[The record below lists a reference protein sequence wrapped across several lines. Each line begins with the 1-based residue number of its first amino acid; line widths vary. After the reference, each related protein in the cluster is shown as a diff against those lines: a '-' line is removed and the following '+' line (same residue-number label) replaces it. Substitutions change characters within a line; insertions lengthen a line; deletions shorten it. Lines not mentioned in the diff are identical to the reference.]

1 MNNLLLLQRNN
12 MNQSKPNP
20 GAQHPKDHR
29 KQQLIEATIH
39 CISAYGLSNTTIS
52 RVTQAAELSTGIANF
67 YFSSKKQL
75 LLETLQSLSAEYEQ
89 VIRRAFSLSETPRKI
104 LSNVIQARFDPQI
117 FTTEKIAVW
126 YAFTSESRAR
136 NEYMLICEDKDTAF
150 MESLVGTVKVL
161 CEKNARAD
169 LNPIAIARALEGLLN
184 GYWEEALFQPDDFD
198 PGAAIDLCE
207 DFIESVCPESENN
220 DGSVQANHTE
230 KSPSPV
236 ESTEKTQNGAPSDL
250 LAPWTYYNTD
260 FFKLEQNHLFKAH
273 WLLAGHISDIPHPQ
287 NYLTFDAVGE
297 RALIIRNQDGRIRAF
312 HNVCRH
318 RGAKL
323 LDSERGTCGR
333 TLSCPFHGWTYC
345 LNGELLS
352 VPAAQTFE
360 NLDLGQNGLV
370 PLDLEIWMGFIFIRF
385 GGTGDSVADSL
396 GPIKDLVAPYQLE
409 KIQPIAGSR
418 YRETRPYNWKVIHDI
433 DNEGYHVPTGHPALQ
448 QLYGKTYEDLEIGGV
463 LVARA
468 QINDNPARLWSVRQ
482 YQKFLPQFDHL
493 PEQNQRAW
501 LYFNIFPSMVIGLYP
516 ESIEFYMTLPNTV
529 DSSWYL
535 GASYA
540 LPDDRREVRL
550 ARYLSAR
557 INKLT
562 EKEDA
567 SFMRWMQLG
576 MNSSAF
582 PNPKLSSREE
592 NVRRFHKRIQSELP
606 VARLANEPKSG
617 DTQDINHRMRIQ
629 PGAEVTG
636 HF

>member
-1 MNNLLLLQRNN
+1 MDHSQ
-12 MNQSKPNP
+12 PGP
-20 GAQHPKDHR
+20 GAQHPKDYR

-39 CISAYGLSNTTIS
+39 CISTYGLSNTTIS
-52 RVTQAAELSTGIANF
+52 RVTQTADLSTGIANF

-75 LLETLQSLSAEYEQ
+75 LLETLQSLSAEYER
-89 VIRRAFSLSETPRKI
+89 VIGRAFSLTGTPRKI
-104 LSNVIQARFDPQI
+104 LSNVIRARFDPQI
-117 FTTEKIAVW
+117 FTAEKIAVW

-136 NEYMLICEDKDTAF
+136 TEYMLICEDKDTAF
-150 MESLVGTVKVL
+150 MESLEGTVKVL
-161 CEKNARAD
+161 TEKNARAD

-198 PGAAIDLCE
+198 SSAAIDLCE
-207 DFIESVCPESENN
+207 SFIASVFPESKTN
-220 DGSVQANHTE
+220 DGCAKASNTDR
-230 KSPSPV
+230 SPNPV
-236 ESTEKTQNGAPSDL
+236 DSATNTQNNAQSDL
-250 LAPWTYYNTD
+250 LAPWTYYSTE
-260 FFKLEQNHLFKAH
+260 FLELEQNHLFKTH

-297 RALIIRNQDGRIRAF
+297 RALIIRNQDGKIRAF

-323 LDSERGTCGR
+323 VDSERGTCGR

-345 LNGELLS
+345 LDGELLS

-360 NLDLGQNGLV
+360 NLDISQNGLV
-370 PLDLEIWMGFIFIRF
+370 PLDLEIWMGFLFIRF

-396 GPIKDLVAPYQLE
+396 EPIKELVTPYQLE
-409 KIQPIAGSR
+409 KIEPIAGSR
-418 YRETRPYNWKVIHDI
+418 YQETRPYNWKIIHDI

-448 QLYGKTYEDLEIGGV
+448 QLYGKTYEDSEMGGV
-463 LVARA
+463 LVAQG
-468 QINDNPARLWSVRQ
+468 QINDNPGRIWSVRQ
-482 YQKFLPQFDHL
+482 YQKLLPQFDHL
-493 PEQNQRAW
+493 PDHNQRAW

-529 DSSWYL
+529 DSTWYL
-535 GASYA
+535 GASYGV
-540 LPDDRREVRL
+540 PDDRREVKV

-582 PNPKLSSREE
+582 PKPKLSSKEE

-606 VARLANEPKSG
+606 VAQLANEPKSG
-617 DTQDINHRMRIQ
+617 DVQNINHRMQTQ
-629 PGAEVTG
+629 PRD
-636 HF
+636 

>member
-1 MNNLLLLQRNN
+1 MDHSQ
-12 MNQSKPNP
+12 PGP
-20 GAQHPKDHR
+20 GAQHPKDYR

-39 CISAYGLSNTTIS
+39 CISTYGLSNTTIS
-52 RVTQAAELSTGIANF
+52 RVTQTADLSTGIANF

-75 LLETLQSLSAEYEQ
+75 LLETLQSLSAEYER
-89 VIRRAFSLSETPRKI
+89 VIGRAFSLTGTPRKI
-104 LSNVIQARFDPQI
+104 LSNVIRARFDPQI
-117 FTTEKIAVW
+117 FTAEKIAVW

-136 NEYMLICEDKDTAF
+136 TEYMLICEDKDTAF
-150 MESLVGTVKVL
+150 MESLAGTVKVL
-161 CEKNARAD
+161 TEKNARAD

-198 PGAAIDLCE
+198 SSAAIDLCE
-207 DFIESVCPESENN
+207 SFIASVFPESKTN
-220 DGSVQANHTE
+220 DGCGKASNTDR
-230 KSPSPV
+230 SPNPV
-236 ESTEKTQNGAPSDL
+236 DSATNTQNNAQSDL
-250 LAPWTYYNTD
+250 LAPWTYYSTE
-260 FFKLEQNHLFKAH
+260 FLELEQNHLFKTH

-297 RALIIRNQDGRIRAF
+297 RALIIRNQDGKIRAF

-323 LDSERGTCGR
+323 VDSERGTCGR

-345 LNGELLS
+345 LDGELLS

-360 NLDLGQNGLV
+360 NLDISQNGLV
-370 PLDLEIWMGFIFIRF
+370 PLDLEIWMGFLFIRF

-396 GPIKDLVAPYQLE
+396 EPIKELVTPYQLE
-409 KIQPIAGSR
+409 KIEPIAGSR
-418 YRETRPYNWKVIHDI
+418 YQETRPYNWKIIHDI

-448 QLYGKTYEDLEIGGV
+448 QLYGKTYEDSEMGGV
-463 LVARA
+463 LVAQG
-468 QINDNPARLWSVRQ
+468 QINDNPGRIWSVRQ
-482 YQKFLPQFDHL
+482 YQKLLPQFDHL
-493 PEQNQRAW
+493 PDHNQRAW

-529 DSSWYL
+529 DSTWYL
-535 GASYA
+535 GASYGV
-540 LPDDRREVRL
+540 PDDRREVKV

-582 PNPKLSSREE
+582 PKPKLSSKEE

-606 VARLANEPKSG
+606 VAQLANEPKSG
-617 DTQDINHRMRIQ
+617 DVQNINHRIRTQ
-629 PGAEVTG
+629 PRD
-636 HF
+636 

>member
-1 MNNLLLLQRNN
+1 MDHSQ
-12 MNQSKPNP
+12 PGP
-20 GAQHPKDHR
+20 GAQHPKDYR

-39 CISAYGLSNTTIS
+39 CISTYGLSNTTIS
-52 RVTQAAELSTGIANF
+52 RVTQTADLSTGIANF

-75 LLETLQSLSAEYEQ
+75 LLETLQSLSAEYER
-89 VIRRAFSLSETPRKI
+89 VIGRAFSLTGTPRKI
-104 LSNVIQARFDPQI
+104 LSNVIRARFDPQI
-117 FTTEKIAVW
+117 FTAEKIAVW

-136 NEYMLICEDKDTAF
+136 TEYMLICEDKDTAF
-150 MESLVGTVKVL
+150 MESLAGTVKVL
-161 CEKNARAD
+161 TEKNARAD

-198 PGAAIDLCE
+198 SSAAIDLCE
-207 DFIESVCPESENN
+207 SFIASVFPESKTN
-220 DGSVQANHTE
+220 DGCAKASNTDR
-230 KSPSPV
+230 SPNPV
-236 ESTEKTQNGAPSDL
+236 DSATNTQNNAQSDL
-250 LAPWTYYNTD
+250 LAPWTYYSTE
-260 FFKLEQNHLFKAH
+260 FLELEQNHLFKTH

-297 RALIIRNQDGRIRAF
+297 RALIIRNQDGKIRAF

-323 LDSERGTCGR
+323 VDSERGTCGR

-345 LNGELLS
+345 LDGELLS

-360 NLDLGQNGLV
+360 NLDISQNGLV
-370 PLDLEIWMGFIFIRF
+370 PLDLEIWMGFLFIRF
-385 GGTGDSVADSL
+385 GGTGDPVADSL
-396 GPIKDLVAPYQLE
+396 EPIKELVTPYQLE
-409 KIQPIAGSR
+409 KIEPIAGSR
-418 YRETRPYNWKVIHDI
+418 YQETRPYNWKIIHDI

-448 QLYGKTYEDLEIGGV
+448 QLYGKTYEDSEMGGV
-463 LVARA
+463 LVAQG
-468 QINDNPARLWSVRQ
+468 QINDNPGRIWSVRQ
-482 YQKFLPQFDHL
+482 YQKLLPQFDHL
-493 PEQNQRAW
+493 PDHNQRAW

-529 DSSWYL
+529 DSTWYL
-535 GASYA
+535 GASYGV
-540 LPDDRREVRL
+540 PDDRREVKV

-582 PNPKLSSREE
+582 PKPKLSSKEE

-606 VARLANEPKSG
+606 VAQLANEPKSG
-617 DTQDINHRMRIQ
+617 DVQNINHRMQTQ
-629 PGAEVTG
+629 PRD
-636 HF
+636 

>member
-1 MNNLLLLQRNN
+1 MDHSQ
-12 MNQSKPNP
+12 P
-20 GAQHPKDHR
+20 GAGTQHPKDHR

-39 CISAYGLSNTTIS
+39 CISTYGLSNTTIS
-52 RVTQAAELSTGIANF
+52 RVTQTAELSTGIANF

-75 LLETLQSLSAEYEQ
+75 LLETLQSLSTEYEQ
-89 VIRRAFSLSETPRKI
+89 VIGRAFSLAGTPRKI
-104 LSNVIQARFDPQI
+104 LSNVIRARFDPQI
-117 FTTEKIAVW
+117 FTAEKIAVW

-136 NEYMLICEDKDTAF
+136 SEYMLICEDKDTAF
-150 MESLVGTVKVL
+150 MESLVGTVKLL
-161 CEKNARAD
+161 CKQNTRAD

-198 PGAAIDLCE
+198 PSSAIDLCE
-207 DFIESVCPESENN
+207 GFIASVFPESQTN
-220 DGSVQANHTE
+220 DSSAQASNTD
-230 KSPSPV
+230 KSANPV
-236 ESTEKTQNGAPSDL
+236 ESAANTQNNAQSDL
-250 LAPWTYYNTD
+250 LAPWTYYSTE
-260 FFKLEQNHLFKAH
+260 FLKLEKNHLFKER

-287 NYLTFDAVGE
+287 NYITFDAVGE
-297 RALIIRNQDGRIRAF
+297 RALIIRNQDGKVRAF

-345 LNGELLS
+345 LDGELLS
-352 VPAAQTFE
+352 VPAVQTFE
-360 NLDLGQNGLV
+360 DLDLGQNGLV
-370 PLDLEIWMGFIFIRF
+370 PLDLEIWMGFLFVRF
-385 GGTGDSVADSL
+385 GGTGQSVADSL
-396 GPIKDLVAPYQLE
+396 EPIKDLVAPYQLE
-409 KIQPIAGSR
+409 KIEPIAGSR

-448 QLYGKTYEDLEIGGV
+448 QLYGKTYEDSEMGGV
-463 LVARA
+463 LIARA
-468 QINDNPARLWSVRQ
+468 QINDNPGRIWSVRQ
-482 YQKFLPQFDHL
+482 YQKLLPQFDHL

-540 LPDDRREVRL
+540 LPDDRREVNV

-582 PNPKLSSREE
+582 PTPKLSSKEQ

-606 VARLANEPKSG
+606 AARLANEPKSE
-617 DTQDINHRMRIQ
+617 DVQNINEQMQI
-629 PGAEVTG
+629 
-636 HF
+636 

>member
-1 MNNLLLLQRNN
+1 MDHSQ
-12 MNQSKPNP
+12 PGP
-20 GAQHPKDHR
+20 GAQHPKDYR

-39 CISAYGLSNTTIS
+39 CISTYGLSNTTIS
-52 RVTQAAELSTGIANF
+52 RVTQTADLSTGIANF

-75 LLETLQSLSAEYEQ
+75 LLETLQSLSAEYER
-89 VIRRAFSLSETPRKI
+89 VIGRAFSLTGTPRKI
-104 LSNVIQARFDPQI
+104 LSNVIRARFDPQI
-117 FTTEKIAVW
+117 FTAEKIAVW

-136 NEYMLICEDKDTAF
+136 TEYMLICEDKDTAF
-150 MESLVGTVKVL
+150 MESLAGTVKVL
-161 CEKNARAD
+161 TEKNARAD

-198 PGAAIDLCE
+198 SSAAIDLCE
-207 DFIESVCPESENN
+207 SFIASVFPESKTN
-220 DGSVQANHTE
+220 DGCGKASNTDR
-230 KSPSPV
+230 SPNPV
-236 ESTEKTQNGAPSDL
+236 DSATNTQNNAQSDL
-250 LAPWTYYNTD
+250 LAPWTYYSTE
-260 FFKLEQNHLFKAH
+260 FLELEQNHLFKTH

-297 RALIIRNQDGRIRAF
+297 RALIIRNQDGKIRAF

-323 LDSERGTCGR
+323 VDSERGTCGR

-345 LNGELLS
+345 LDGELLS

-360 NLDLGQNGLV
+360 NLDISQNGLV
-370 PLDLEIWMGFIFIRF
+370 PLDLEIWMGFLFIRF

-396 GPIKDLVAPYQLE
+396 EPIKELVTPYQLE
-409 KIQPIAGSR
+409 KIEPIAGSR
-418 YRETRPYNWKVIHDI
+418 YQETRPYNWKIIHDI

-448 QLYGKTYEDLEIGGV
+448 QLYGKTYEDSEMGGV
-463 LVARA
+463 LVAQG
-468 QINDNPARLWSVRQ
+468 QINDNPGRIWSVRQ
-482 YQKFLPQFDHL
+482 YQKLLPQFDHL
-493 PEQNQRAW
+493 PEHNQRAW

-529 DSSWYL
+529 DSTWYL
-535 GASYA
+535 GASYGV
-540 LPDDRREVRL
+540 PDDRREVKV

-582 PNPKLSSREE
+582 PKPKLSSKEE

-606 VARLANEPKSG
+606 VAQLANEPKSG
-617 DTQDINHRMRIQ
+617 DVQNINHRMRTQ
-629 PGAEVTG
+629 PRD
-636 HF
+636 

>member
-1 MNNLLLLQRNN
+1 MDHSQ
-12 MNQSKPNP
+12 PGP
-20 GAQHPKDHR
+20 GAQHPKDYR

-39 CISAYGLSNTTIS
+39 CISTYGLSNTTIS
-52 RVTQAAELSTGIANF
+52 RVTQTADLSTGIANF

-75 LLETLQSLSAEYEQ
+75 LLETLQSLSAEYER
-89 VIRRAFSLSETPRKI
+89 VIGRAFSLTGTPRKI
-104 LSNVIQARFDPQI
+104 LSNVIRARFDPQI
-117 FTTEKIAVW
+117 FTAEKIAVW

-136 NEYMLICEDKDTAF
+136 TEYMLICEDKDTAF
-150 MESLVGTVKVL
+150 MESLEGTVKVL
-161 CEKNARAD
+161 TEKNARAD

-198 PGAAIDLCE
+198 SSAAIDLCE
-207 DFIESVCPESENN
+207 SFIASVFPESKTN
-220 DGSVQANHTE
+220 DGCAKASNTDR
-230 KSPSPV
+230 SPNPV
-236 ESTEKTQNGAPSDL
+236 DSATNTQNNAQSDL
-250 LAPWTYYNTD
+250 LAPWTYYSTE
-260 FFKLEQNHLFKAH
+260 FLELEQNHLFKTH

-297 RALIIRNQDGRIRAF
+297 RALIIRNQDGKIRAF

-323 LDSERGTCGR
+323 VDSERGTCGR

-345 LNGELLS
+345 LDGELLS

-360 NLDLGQNGLV
+360 NLDISQNGLV
-370 PLDLEIWMGFIFIRF
+370 PLDLEIWMGFLFIRF

-396 GPIKDLVAPYQLE
+396 EPIKELVTPYQLE
-409 KIQPIAGSR
+409 KIEPIAGSR
-418 YRETRPYNWKVIHDI
+418 YQETRPYNWKIIHDI

-448 QLYGKTYEDLEIGGV
+448 QLYGKTYEDSEMGGV
-463 LVARA
+463 LVAQG
-468 QINDNPARLWSVRQ
+468 QINDNPGRIWSVRQ
-482 YQKFLPQFDHL
+482 YQKLLPQFDHL
-493 PEQNQRAW
+493 PDHNQRAW

-529 DSSWYL
+529 DSTWYL
-535 GASYA
+535 GASYGV
-540 LPDDRREVRL
+540 PDDRREVKV

-582 PNPKLSSREE
+582 PKPKLSSKEE

-606 VARLANEPKSG
+606 VAQLANEPKSG
-617 DTQDINHRMRIQ
+617 DVQNINHRIRTQ
-629 PGAEVTG
+629 PRD
-636 HF
+636 

>member
-1 MNNLLLLQRNN
+1 MDHSQ
-12 MNQSKPNP
+12 P
-20 GAQHPKDHR
+20 GAGTQHPKDHR

-39 CISAYGLSNTTIS
+39 CISTYGLSNTTIS
-52 RVTQAAELSTGIANF
+52 RVTQTAELSTGIANF

-75 LLETLQSLSAEYEQ
+75 LLETLQSLSTEYEQ
-89 VIRRAFSLSETPRKI
+89 VIGRAFSLAGTPRKI
-104 LSNVIQARFDPQI
+104 LSNVIRARFDPQI
-117 FTTEKIAVW
+117 FTAEKIAVW

-136 NEYMLICEDKDTAF
+136 SEYMLICEDKDTAF
-150 MESLVGTVKVL
+150 MESLVGTVKLL
-161 CEKNARAD
+161 CKKNTRAD

-198 PGAAIDLCE
+198 PSSAIDLCE
-207 DFIESVCPESENN
+207 GFIASVFPESQTN
-220 DGSVQANHTE
+220 DSSAQASNTD
-230 KSPSPV
+230 KSANPV
-236 ESTEKTQNGAPSDL
+236 ESAANTQNNAQSDL
-250 LAPWTYYNTD
+250 LAPWTYYSTE
-260 FFKLEQNHLFKAH
+260 FLKLEKNHLFKER

-287 NYLTFDAVGE
+287 NYITFDAVGE
-297 RALIIRNQDGRIRAF
+297 RALIIRNQDGKVRAF

-345 LNGELLS
+345 LDGELLS
-352 VPAAQTFE
+352 VPAVQTFE
-360 NLDLGQNGLV
+360 HLDLGQNGLV
-370 PLDLEIWMGFIFIRF
+370 PLDLEIWMGFLFVRF
-385 GGTGDSVADSL
+385 GGTGQSVADSL
-396 GPIKDLVAPYQLE
+396 EPIKDLVAPYQLE
-409 KIQPIAGSR
+409 KIEPIAGSR

-448 QLYGKTYEDLEIGGV
+448 QLYGKTYEDSEMGGV
-463 LVARA
+463 LIARA
-468 QINDNPARLWSVRQ
+468 QINDNPGRIWSVRQ
-482 YQKFLPQFDHL
+482 YQKLLPQFDHL

-540 LPDDRREVRL
+540 LPDDRREVNV

-582 PNPKLSSREE
+582 PTPKLSSKEQ

-606 VARLANEPKSG
+606 AARLANEPKCE
-617 DTQDINHRMRIQ
+617 DVQNINEQMQI
-629 PGAEVTG
+629 
-636 HF
+636 